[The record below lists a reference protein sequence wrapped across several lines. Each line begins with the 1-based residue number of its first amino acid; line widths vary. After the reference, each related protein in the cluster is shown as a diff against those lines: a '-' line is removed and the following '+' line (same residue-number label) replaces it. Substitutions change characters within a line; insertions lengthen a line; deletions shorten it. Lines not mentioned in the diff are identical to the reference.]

1 MTAKEKGYY
10 ELGKLAMAQK
20 IVKAMK
26 DSSLLYTTNDS
37 SRLMGITDA
46 WDVVYDVIDK
56 ETEDI

>member
-10 ELGKLAMAQK
+10 ELGK

-37 SRLMGITDA
+37 SRLMGIADA
-46 WDVVYDVIDK
+46 WNIVYEIIDK

>member
-20 IVKAMK
+20 IVKATK
-26 DSSLLYTTNDS
+26 DSSLLYTNDS
-37 SRLMGITDA
+37 SRLMGIKDA

-56 ETEDI
+56 ETEGP

>member
-1 MTAKEKGYY
+1 MPAIERAYY

-20 IVKAMK
+20 IVKATK
-26 DSSLLYTTNDS
+26 DS

-56 ETEDI
+56 ETEDT

>member
-1 MTAKEKGYY
+1 MNEKEKGYY

-37 SRLMGITDA
+37 SRLMGIADA
-46 WDVVYDVIDK
+46 WNVVYDVIDK
-56 ETEDI
+56 ETEDL